1 MEGFVLE
8 ETEEGKTLVG
18 GYIIN
23 DKLIVPSSMT
33 GGKRKNEED
42 ESDYVQ
48 PKYAIPAGLYYIEVP
63 EKQSS
68 VEILYTTN
76 EVLSDNIYDNLYEN
90 AMFVRTEEMN
100 NKNNKNKNKNK
111 ITKKQKMS
119 SNKKS
124 RKQK

>member
-76 EVLSDNIYDNLYEN
+76 GVLSDNIYDNLYEN

-100 NKNNKNKNKNK
+100 NKNNKNKNK
-111 ITKKQKMS
+111 ITKKRKMS

>member
-100 NKNNKNKNKNK
+100 NKNNKNKNK